1 MYKFIGPDLFSVE
14 SSVFGVP
21 SGTLQLTTSIGLQ
34 LVKAR
39 MISTILTMCPTCFI
53 EVKKYL
59 TPPVKE
65 ESPIEGES
73 ISSSSWVD
81 WMYDFMDV

>member
-1 MYKFIGPDLFSVE
+1 
-14 SSVFGVP
+14 
-21 SGTLQLTTSIGLQ
+21 LQLTTSIGLQ

-39 MISTILTMCPTCFI
+39 MMSTLLTVCPTCFT
-53 EVKKYL
+53 EVKKYP
-59 TPPVKE
+59 TPPKE
-65 ESPIEGES
+65 ESPIPEES